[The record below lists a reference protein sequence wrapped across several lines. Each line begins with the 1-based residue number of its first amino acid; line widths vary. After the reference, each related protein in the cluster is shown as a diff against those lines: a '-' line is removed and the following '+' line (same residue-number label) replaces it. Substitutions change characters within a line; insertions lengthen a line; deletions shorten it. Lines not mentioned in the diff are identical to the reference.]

1 MSSVSSS
8 AHGIMNAAT
17 ASATKTAAAK
27 KVTKKTEEVAV
38 AALATAPVAA
48 TASAAKPAAAAPKKA
63 AKATASATPAVAAA
77 ATPAPVAAAA
87 TPAVAGEATA
97 AAVPEEVRLEA
108 EAKSITARL
117 LAVRETVSELISEAK
132 RLEKKAAKVQKLAD
146 KRRRRK
152 APVEGEE
159 GKPARVSIFQVPTD
173 ISPALCAFMGRP
185 AGSQESRSNVTKFIT
200 TYVKE
205 KNLKNKHDITADAAL
220 LKLLNLTKED
230 KLTYFNLQKFLNVHY
245 LKKDKPT
252 TA

>member
-1 MSSVSSS
+1 
-8 AHGIMNAAT
+8 MNAAT

-27 KVTKKTEEVAV
+27 KVTKKTEEVVVASPAVV
-38 AALATAPVAA
+38 AAAAAVKPA
-48 TASAAKPAAAAPKKA
+48 TASAAAAAAPKKA
-63 AKATASATPAVAAA
+63 AKATASA
-77 ATPAPVAAAA
+77 AA
-87 TPAVAGEATA
+87 TPAVAATPVAAAVTATPVAAEATA

-173 ISPALCAFMGRP
+173 ISPDLCAFMGRP

-220 LKLLNLTKED
+220 LKLLKLNKED
-230 KLTYFNLQKFLNVHY
+230 KLTYFNLQKYLNVHY
-245 LKKDKPT
+245 LKKATPT
-252 TA
+252 A

>member
-1 MSSVSSS
+1 MSS
-8 AHGIMNAAT
+8 AAKST
-17 ASATKTAAAK
+17 KKVATKSETVVPAAAVAAVAPAAAK
-27 KVTKKTEEVAV
+27 KGAAV
-38 AALATAPVAA
+38 AAAPAAVA
-48 TASAAKPAAAAPKKA
+48 AAAAPVKKA
-63 AKATASATPAVAAA
+63 AAKAAPAVAAA
-77 ATPAPVAAAA
+77 AAPVAA
-87 TPAVAGEATA
+87 TEVVAE
-97 AAVPEEVRLEA
+97 VVEEVRLES

-159 GKPARVSIFQVPTD
+159 GKPARVSIFQIPTD
-173 ISPALCAFMGRP
+173 ISPELCAFMGR
-185 AGSQESRSNVTKFIT
+185 AKGSQESRYNVTKFIT

-205 KNLKNKHDITADAAL
+205 KNLKNKHDITADAPL
-220 LKLLNLTKED
+220 LKLLNLKAED

-245 LKKDKPT
+245 LKKDKPVA

>member
-38 AALATAPVAA
+38 AAPAVVAAAVAKPAA
-48 TASAAKPAAAAPKKA
+48 TASAAAPKKA
-63 AKATASATPAVAAA
+63 AKAAASAAA
-77 ATPAPVAAAA
+77 APAAAAPAPVAAAA
-87 TPAVAGEATA
+87 TPAVATEA
-97 AAVPEEVRLEA
+97 AAVPEEVRLES

-230 KLTYFNLQKFLNVHY
+230 KLTYFNLQKYLNVHY
-245 LKKDKPT
+245 LKKATPT
-252 TA
+252 A

>member
-1 MSSVSSS
+1 MSSVSTSVPSIMS
-8 AHGIMNAAT
+8 AP
-17 ASATKTAAAK
+17 ASAAK
-27 KVTKKTEEVAV
+27 KVTKSAKSEVAV
-38 AALATAPVAA
+38 AVAA
-48 TASAAKPAAAAPKKA
+48 PAPAKA
-63 AKATASATPAVAAA
+63 AKAAAPATVSAAPAAAVAAPKAKAAKAVAAA
-77 ATPAPVAAAA
+77 PVVAVASADA
-87 TPAVAGEATA
+87 VVAPAVAE
-97 AAVPEEVRLEA
+97 VEEVRLEA

-159 GKPARVSIFQVPTD
+159 GKPARVSIFQIPTG

-185 AGSQESRSNVTKFIT
+185 AGSKESRSNVTKFIT

-205 KNLKNKHDITADAAL
+205 KNLKDKHDIKGDAAL
-220 LKLLNLTKED
+220 LKLLNLKAED
-230 KLTYFNLQKFLNVHY
+230 KLTYFNLQKYLNVHY
-245 LKKDKPT
+245 IKADAAVA

>member
-1 MSSVSSS
+1 MSSVPSS
-8 AHGIMNAAT
+8 ASGIMSSAPKSAKNVAKKTTETVAVAPAIAAAPVAAATKKGAAAPT
-17 ASATKTAAAK
+17 ASAAAPVAAAPVK
-27 KVTKKTEEVAV
+27 KATK
-38 AALATAPVAA
+38 AAATAPVAA
-48 TASAAKPAAAAPKKA
+48 PV
-63 AKATASATPAVAAA
+63 VA
-77 ATPAPVAAAA
+77 APVA
-87 TPAVAGEATA
+87 TETA
-97 AAVPEEVRLEA
+97 EVVEEVRLES

-159 GKPARVSIFQVPTD
+159 GKPARVSIFQIPTD
-173 ISPALCAFMGRP
+173 ISPALCAFMGRA

-205 KNLKNKHDITADAAL
+205 KNLKNKHDITADGPL
-220 LKLLNLTKED
+220 LKLLNLTAED
-230 KLTYFNLQKFLNVHY
+230 KLTYFNLQKYLNIHY

-252 TA
+252 A

>member
-1 MSSVSSS
+1 
-8 AHGIMNAAT
+8 MNAAT
-17 ASATKTAAAK
+17 ASATKTAPAK

-38 AALATAPVAA
+38 AAPAVVAAAAAVKPA
-48 TASAAKPAAAAPKKA
+48 TASAAAAAPKKA
-63 AKATASATPAVAAA
+63 AKATASAAAPVATPAVAA
-77 ATPAPVAAAA
+77 PVAA
-87 TPAVAGEATA
+87 TPAVATEA

-152 APVEGEE
+152 VVEGEE

-230 KLTYFNLQKFLNVHY
+230 KLTYFNLQKYLNVHY
-245 LKKDKPT
+245 LKKDKPV
-252 TA
+252 A